1 MKGKLSREKYMEIT
15 NTEKVSK
22 ALLTFTN
29 TLEFFA
35 VFGKHYAKE
44 ARNVK
49 YVTTTFVF
57 GKLELW

>member
-1 MKGKLSREKYMEIT
+1 MEIT

-22 ALLTFTN
+22 SLLTFTN